1 MTSECYMAY
10 LVPYG
15 RSGIKRFLVKCANR
29 RVKGV
34 DGDAVFDGNGI
45 KELYKSGAVYV
56 QSIFRVRINNSL

>member
-1 MTSECYMAY
+1 MNATWLIWYRTEEVGSSDFE
-10 LVPYG
+10 
-15 RSGIKRFLVKCANR
+15 FVKCANR